1 MPDHRLASL
10 AILVLLGLVT
20 SGCGPASP
28 PADPGAPRPSNTA
41 ARAASASALPANLR
55 CFGVEPFWSIDPAVA
70 GPRTLSRAGEGPVAV
85 TLGAA
90 VHHPADATWSV
101 EGNDVQGKPLAITI
115 ARGNCSDGMSDL
127 LHPYSVTLSYD
138 PLGER
143 RGCCRLADGGA
154 M

>member
-1 MPDHRLASL
+1 MPDHRLASF
-10 AILVLLGLVT
+10 AILVLLGFAT
-20 SGCGPASP
+20 SGCGPTSP
-28 PADPGAPRPSNTA
+28 PADPGTGPPSNA
-41 ARAASASALPANLR
+41 AAPTTSAATLPSNLR

-70 GPRTLSRAGEGPVAV
+70 GSRTLNRAGEDPIAV

-90 VHHPADATWSV
+90 VHRPAAATWSV
-101 EGNDVQGKPLAITI
+101 EGNDGQGKSLAITI

-127 LHPYSVTLSYD
+127 LHPYSVSLSYE